1 MLFLIRIKG
10 ISPSLSSQPAMSQNI
25 NIKQYS
31 TMTPAQQRVL
41 VSRIERARW
50 ERNQEAK
57 KKYEEWRKKSSAE
70 VVEPPKKTV
79 NDLVRIATSKSKR
92 VSSGCMKLGSK
103 PRMTVPFPLWRVVLQ
118 NCTASH
124 INVMLANVTT
134 GSAPLQDYENY
145 EPPFQ
150 LPRQPATELDC

>member
-1 MLFLIRIKG
+1 
-10 ISPSLSSQPAMSQNI
+10 MSQNI
-25 NIKQYS
+25 NIKQCS

-50 ERNQEAK
+50 IQNQQAK
-57 KKYEEWRKKSSAE
+57 KKYEEWRKKFAE
-70 VVEPPKKTV
+70 PTAVAEPPKKTV

-124 INVMLANVTT
+124 INDMLANVTT